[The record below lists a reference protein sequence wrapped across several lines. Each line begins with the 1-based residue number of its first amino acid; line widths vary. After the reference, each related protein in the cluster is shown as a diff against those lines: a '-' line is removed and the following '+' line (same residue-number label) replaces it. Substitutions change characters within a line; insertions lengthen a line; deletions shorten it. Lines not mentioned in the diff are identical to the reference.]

1 MNQLVFVYDKA
12 EEGGIPVGIPT
23 DDNDV
28 RRENEPFTAYGF
40 DSPDLKHSR
49 ASRTTVHAALKPP
62 LLRCPQSEYHQYSDF
77 VRLALKAL
85 AMCELL
91 RTQTA

>member
-12 EEGGIPVGIPT
+12 EEEGIPVGIPT

-40 DSPDLKHSR
+40 DFPDLKAPRSGEFRRGFAKGACLDRSR
-49 ASRTTVHAALKPP
+49 QSP
-62 LLRCPQSEYHQYSDF
+62 LLRPKDK
-77 VRLALKAL
+77 L
-85 AMCELL
+85 
-91 RTQTA
+91 TI